1 MSKGSTQRPI
11 ENKDA
16 FDNNWEAIFG
26 KKSKETEPT
35 EENQDARESPKE
47 L

>member
-11 ENKDA
+11 EDKKA

-26 KKSKETEPT
+26 KKSKEDSKEKEP
-35 EENQDARESPKE
+35 ENVEQQPA
-47 L
+47 